1 MKYRIQLLLLL
12 LTAGMAGGLPLAA
25 QEGNKTGVSLGDLIL
40 SLEGNNGDY
49 RSNEA
54 AGRMDLN
61 DYLIARANLLPS
73 IKGSLPLSYTGL
85 NEENYSSSVDRQK
98 TRNLSGGAGLSLTQ
112 LLPTAG
118 VLSAEITGQLS
129 SDTLVDMSP
138 YALPL
143 PADPILSA
151 NLQLSAGI
159 SQPLYFGN
167 AYRAARSII
176 QETYDAGCNEVLDS
190 RNRLIRTVLEDYYRI
205 QQARF
210 SRDLIRVRLEG
221 DTESYQRVE
230 AEYEMGLW
238 TKSVLY
244 QTLSARL
251 QSESD
256 LLEAEQ
262 NRETL
267 ERAFQARYGLS
278 LPEGNTGTVQLF
290 PREELSEETLLPRIL
305 ARNPQTLRL
314 NSQAEICRAG
324 LVTARKDQAPTVSLG
339 SSWTRNTGLGDSDLL
354 YDSLTL
360 SLEFSASLYGGG
372 RDRRTL
378 QNRQEEI
385 LQAESAL
392 TDWNI
397 QLESQV
403 RSLLAALERSEQRAR
418 LLELKVEAAT
428 YEFQKGEVDLEMGKI
443 TKKDLSEQR
452 LALEK
457 ALLDRQENIISA
469 NNTYLQ
475 LLSLEGRD
483 LRELP
488 FIGKEL

>member
-1 MKYRIQLLLLL
+1 
-12 LTAGMAGGLPLAA
+12 MAGGLPLSAR
-25 QEGNKTGVSLGDLIL
+25 EGNRTGISLGDLIL
-40 SLEGNNGDY
+40 SLEGNNGEY

-54 AGRMDLN
+54 SARMDLN

-73 IKGSLPLSYTGL
+73 VRGSLPLSHTRL
-85 NEENYSSSVDRQK
+85 KEENIPASPDQE
-98 TRNLSGGAGLSLTQ
+98 TRNLSGGAGLSVTQ

-118 VLSAEITGQLS
+118 TLSAELTGRIS
-129 SDTLVDMSP
+129 RDT
-138 YALPL
+138 YL

-151 NLQLSAGI
+151 NLQLSAGL

-176 QETYDAGCNEVLDS
+176 QETYDAGCSEVLDS

-244 QTLSARL
+244 QALTARL
-251 QSESD
+251 QSETD

-267 ERAFQARYGLS
+267 ERAFLARYGLT
-278 LPEGNTGTVQLF
+278 LPEGNTGEVRLF
-290 PREELSEETLLPRIL
+290 PREELEEETLLPRIL
-305 ARNPQTLRL
+305 AHNPQALRL
-314 NSQAEICRAG
+314 NSQAEISRAG
-324 LVTARKDQAPTVSLG
+324 LVTARKDQAPAVSLG
-339 SSWTRNTGLGDSDLL
+339 SSWTRNTGLGSSDLL

-378 QNRQEEI
+378 QNRREEI

-403 RSLLAALERSEQRAR
+403 RTLLASLERSEQMAR

-443 TKKDLSEQR
+443 TKKELSEQR